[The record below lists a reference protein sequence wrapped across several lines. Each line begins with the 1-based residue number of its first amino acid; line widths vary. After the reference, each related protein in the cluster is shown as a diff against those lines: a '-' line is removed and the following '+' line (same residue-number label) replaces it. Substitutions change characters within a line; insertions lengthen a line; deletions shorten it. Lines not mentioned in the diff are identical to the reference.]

1 MNSYKKAMGKRIKEC
16 RRKLGLTQETAAE
29 ELGISVKHFSEV
41 ERGIA
46 GLSVDNLVRLSAL
59 LGVSL
64 DYIVKGEAN
73 AKRWEGVVSLLQG
86 VPEEKEN
93 QVTELIKT
101 AVELVR

>member
-73 AKRWEGVVSLLQG
+73 GKRWEGVVLLLQS

-93 QVTELIKT
+93 QLTELIKT
-101 AVELVR
+101 AVKLVR

>member
-73 AKRWEGVVSLLQG
+73 AKRWKGVVLLLQS

-93 QVTELIKT
+93 QLTELIKT
-101 AVELVR
+101 AVKLVR

>member
-1 MNSYKKAMGKRIKEC
+1 MNSYKKSMGKRIKEW

-73 AKRWEGVVSLLQG
+73 AKRWEGVVLLLQS

-93 QVTELIKT
+93 QLTELIKT
-101 AVELVR
+101 AVKLVR

>member
-46 GLSVDNLVRLSAL
+46 GLSVDNLIRLSAL

-73 AKRWEGVVSLLQG
+73 ANRWEGVVLLLQS

-93 QVTELIKT
+93 QLTELIKT
-101 AVELVR
+101 AVKLVR

>member
-16 RRKLGLTQETAAE
+16 RRQLGLTQETAAE

-46 GLSVDNLVRLSAL
+46 GLSVDNLVRLSSL

-64 DYIVKGEAN
+64 DYIVKGEGDTE
-73 AKRWEGVVSLLQG
+73 RWKNVVSILHS
-86 VPEEKEN
+86 VPEEKEH
-93 QVTELIKT
+93 QFTELIKT
-101 AVELVR
+101 AVKLVK